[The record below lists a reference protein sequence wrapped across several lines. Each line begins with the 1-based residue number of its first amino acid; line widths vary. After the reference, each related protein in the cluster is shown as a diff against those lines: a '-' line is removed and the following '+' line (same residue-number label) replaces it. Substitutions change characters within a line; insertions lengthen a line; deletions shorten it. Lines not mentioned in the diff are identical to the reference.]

1 MMGTQSAPL
10 PQLPQGAAN
19 ERYISAVPDTKV
31 ANTPSVMS
39 MSPLMSSAS
48 ELSMSE
54 ISGAPDRKASHNR
67 SVSEPDFGRT
77 PQKVPL
83 GLLNIS

>member
-1 MMGTQSAPL
+1 
-10 PQLPQGAAN
+10 
-19 ERYISAVPDTKV
+19 
-31 ANTPSVMS
+31 